1 MSLNTILLVVA
12 GVIGTLASLQSAIK
26 WLRVAQREHYILSY
40 TTRFAIRW
48 WSYETARINAIAFV
62 FGYLLAALQARDGV
76 PLVVRTVLIGAVA
89 ILTLVFPLGLSLRGR
104 TSKLSLT
111 ARMKRLMLAVF
122 VVYAVGFFISFVLS
136 FIYLYLSL
144 VPLLMPLL
152 IEAALW
158 LTKPIE
164 SRGLSKF
171 VSQAET
177 KLRRSSPKVIAI
189 TGSFGKTTTKN
200 YIATL
205 TRDSMTVLASPAS
218 FNNRAGLARTI
229 NEHLDGSIE
238 LLVAEMGT
246 FGHGEIASLCSWI
259 PPDVS
264 VICALGPVHLERF
277 GSEDQ
282 ILIAKSEITER
293 ASTVVVNVDY
303 PKLALAANSL
313 ELEGKKVLRVSEK
326 DFSAYVSVKSNDEGQ
341 LVVYVEQRRI
351 GAVDEGDISAGN
363 LACAVAAALAIGVN
377 ESALSESLCEIKAP
391 PNRLN
396 AVVAGDGGIE
406 ILDDTY
412 NSNPAGSR
420 RALAALQ
427 RRVDAGKRGVVVTP
441 GMVELGHKQFI
452 ENFRFARAIAEVASV
467 LIIVGRTNREA
478 LRKGAKEGAAGTGAT
493 LKQIIEVRTR
503 EAAVTWVR
511 EHLSDRDVVLYEN
524 DLPDHFP

>member
-1 MSLNTILLVVA
+1 MAALVAA
-12 GVIGTLASLQSAIK
+12 GVVGTIASLFSAIK

-40 TTRFAIRW
+40 TTRFALRW
-48 WSYETARINAIAFV
+48 WSYRTARINAIAFV
-62 FGYLLAALQARDGV
+62 FAYLLAAIQARDGV
-76 PLVVRTVLIGAVA
+76 SPVGRAVLVGAVA
-89 ILTLVFPLGLSLRGR
+89 VLMLVFPLGLSVRGR
-104 TSKLSLT
+104 TSKLALT
-111 ARMKRLMLAVF
+111 SRMKRLMLTVL
-122 VVYAVGFFISFVLS
+122 VVYAAGFAISLALS
-136 FIYLYLSL
+136 FPYLYLSL
-144 VPLLMPLL
+144 AALMMPII
-152 IEAALW
+152 IEASLW
-158 LTKPIE
+158 LTRPIE

-171 VSQAET
+171 VFQAEA
-177 KLRRSSPKVIAI
+177 KLKRNRPKVIAI

-205 TRDSMTVLASPAS
+205 ARNSMAVLASPAS

-229 NEHLDGSIE
+229 NEHLDDSIE

-282 ILIAKSEITER
+282 ILKAKSEITVP
-293 ASTVVVNVDY
+293 AKTVVINVDY

-363 LACAVAAALAIGVN
+363 LACAVAAALAIGVD
-377 ESALSESLCEIKAP
+377 ESSLSESLSDIKAP

-420 RALAALQ
+420 RALTALQ
-427 RRVDAGKRGVVVTP
+427 RRVDVGKRGVVVTP

-452 ENFRFARAIAEVASV
+452 ENLKFARAIAEVASI

-478 LRKGAKEGAAGTGAT
+478 LRKGAKEGAAGSGAT
-493 LKQIIEVRTR
+493 LKQIVEVRTR
-503 EAAVTWVR
+503 DAAVAWVR
-511 EHLSDRDVVLYEN
+511 ENLSDRDVVLYEN